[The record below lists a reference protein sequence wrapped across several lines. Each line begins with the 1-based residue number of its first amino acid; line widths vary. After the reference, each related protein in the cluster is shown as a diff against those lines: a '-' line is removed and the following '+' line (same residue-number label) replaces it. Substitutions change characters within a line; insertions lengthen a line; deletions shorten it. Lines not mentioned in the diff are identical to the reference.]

1 MEGDYTLTI
10 VVAFVGFV
18 ALAALL
24 LIPVWRF
31 LRREEE
37 SAKRWTPGNTPSG
50 AEERTNGAGHEHD
63 ARGRADA

>member
-1 MEGDYTLTI
+1 MESDYTITI

-37 SAKRWTPGNTPSG
+37 SAKQWTPDNTPP
-50 AEERTNGAGHEHD
+50 EIQDRTNGEEYD
-63 ARGRADA
+63 ARGRSGA